1 MLQTVKTDKV
11 ALKLQHANDVDIILV
26 LVYDAYICGVLLKI

>member
-11 ALKLQHANDVDIILV
+11 ALKLQRANDVDIILV
-26 LVYDAYICGVLLKI
+26 LVCDAYICGVLLKI